1 METNSYE
8 MSQNIDYSQLNNELH
23 LEFEKVT
30 FALYLLIYVLSA
42 LSFIFLLFAVAYFVN
57 KRRQTYEK
65 DVPLLPKNNGDPIT
79 KD

>member
-8 MSQNIDYSQLNNELH
+8 INQNTDYSQLNHELH

-42 LSFIFLLFAVAYFVN
+42 LSFIFLLFVVAYFVN

>member
-1 METNSYE
+1 MESNSYE
-8 MSQNIDYSQLNNELH
+8 MSQKFDYSQLNNELH
-23 LEFEKVT
+23 LEFEKIT

-65 DVPLLPKNNGDPIT
+65 DLPLLPKNNGDPIT

>member
-8 MSQNIDYSQLNNELH
+8 MSQKFDYSQLNNELH
-23 LEFEKVT
+23 LEFEKIT

-65 DVPLLPKNNGDPIT
+65 DLPLLPKNNGDPIT

>member
-23 LEFEKVT
+23 LEFEKIT

-65 DVPLLPKNNGDPIT
+65 DLPLLPKNNGDPIT